1 MKGEL
6 VDGQKKTSRMVAR
19 AGGEI
24 RSTLLACG
32 SALALAILPSGA
44 NAELVAADAI
54 YMVDGDT
61 AKIGG
66 KSYRLVGFD
75 TPETYYAKCE
85 YEKALGD
92 MATERARSLIV
103 NAGAVEFTVL
113 PGQDKY
119 NRGLARMSIQGK
131 DLGAI
136 LITEGLARPYQGGK
150 RLGWC

>member
-1 MKGEL
+1 MN
-6 VDGQKKTSRMVAR
+6 GQKKTSRLITR
-19 AGGEI
+19 AGRQI
-24 RSTLLACG
+24 RSAFLAG
-32 SALALAILPSGA
+32 GAVLAFAIFPSGLK
-44 NAELVAADAI
+44 AELIAAGAI

-75 TPETYYAKCE
+75 TPETYYAKCDFE
-85 YEKALGD
+85 HALGD
-92 MATERARSLIV
+92 RATDRARSLIV

-113 PGQDKY
+113 PGRDKY

-136 LITEGLARPYQGGK
+136 LINEGLARPYQDGK